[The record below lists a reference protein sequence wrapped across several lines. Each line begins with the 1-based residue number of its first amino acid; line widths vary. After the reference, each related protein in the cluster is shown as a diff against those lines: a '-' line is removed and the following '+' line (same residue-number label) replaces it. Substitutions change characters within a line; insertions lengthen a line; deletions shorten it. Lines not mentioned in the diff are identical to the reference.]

1 MNNEVRFNIKLNID
15 GKDKLVTVTTAV
27 DNLKH
32 VVSSVNEAAKDLE
45 KDLINTNQI
54 TEAWNNVTNA
64 LQQFSGTLNSL
75 TAESRSFGGA
85 MAAANTMAGK
95 GGDDFA
101 HLKEQVAGL
110 SHVVPVARDELANG
124 LYQVISNG
132 VPEDNWISY
141 LKQSAEASVGGIA
154 DLGEVVKVTST
165 VIKNYG
171 LEWSDA
177 GAIQD
182 KIQLTAK
189 NGVTSFEQ
197 MAQALPRVTANAAT
211 LGVSIDELMA
221 SFATLTGVS
230 GNTAEVSTQLAA
242 IFTALINPSSEATE
256 MAQQMGIQFDA
267 AAIKA
272 AGGMQQFLVSLNDSV
287 KQFSTSSGMLEQEI
301 YGKLFGSA
309 ESLRAI
315 TPLVG
320 NLADAF
326 QKNVEG
332 MADSAGTIKDAFGSM
347 GSTGSAQLQLLQNKL
362 AAFSDFA
369 TTVFGPILPALNIAA
384 QVSLTATSVMSL
396 CRSFSALGITTKAA
410 SFLMQ
415 AFGPIVQVCSATMR
429 GAAVSAT
436 TLKLAIKGL
445 MISTG
450 VGIAI
455 VALTEAISAFMAKSD
470 AAKLSAEDMAD
481 GIKSTG
487 DAADD
492 VKEAYDSSLK
502 STYSDLMEKYEK
514 LKAGWKSLSTEQQK
528 TAWIK
533 QNQSAFHD
541 LRLKIDDVADAE
553 NIFNKKTNAVV
564 DAFKQRA
571 MAAAYAAKLTAL
583 YQKQI
588 ALLDKKQKTTKDIAD
603 DAKRGGR
610 NAKEGDLIPE
620 GWRNE
625 RYGKVGNDG
634 IWRFSKVGAERYSG
648 TNTTGNKQVGGIDKE
663 LNSINRQIDDTQK
676 QLSGRLKSASNF
688 ITADTPQR
696 STISTNTTPSP
707 KTDNTP
713 KTHLEELQS
722 QLKKAQDELGNATT
736 IEAKIKADAKV
747 KDIQGEI
754 DEATK
759 GKVTIGA
766 QVDSSYIV
774 QGSDADKR
782 LSRNNAQQRIDR
794 IKQDYDIGIVTDKT
808 DAQRDIDDINKQ
820 LTEMGLKP
828 IEVHWETHTEELQ
841 RQLQDAQREFDNA
854 TTIEAKLKAS
864 AKLADLQAQIDTE
877 TKGRLTIAADVEPS
891 YIEQGSIADKRQSY
905 SNAQTK
911 ASRIQQDFEIGIIG
925 KDEAEKQI
933 EDLNNQLSKLGKSV
947 KPIKLDPSSMVKTD
961 GFSKVMGDIKEGW
974 GDIQGVGG
982 GIQSITDALDGN
994 KNAWQALSGVIN
1006 GFISVAEGIQGIV
1019 QFVNMLTTATQAKSA
1034 ATTADTAVT
1043 AANTAV
1049 TTTNTAAKAGEAI
1062 TNVTASGAKLPF
1074 PANIAA
1080 IAAGV
1085 AAVVAALAMISGA
1098 FADGGVVGGNSPSGD
1113 KLLARVNSG
1122 EMILNAAQQAR
1133 LFAIADGTAAYGA
1146 SAQIAANFA
1155 QGVALPSVSVQTDR
1169 LLGIMADGGGN
1180 QPKTVEWRL
1189 RGRDIVASIANETRS
1204 NRKRS
1209 NIRIK

>member
-1 MNNEVRFNIKLNID
+1 MPKEVSFVIRLD
-15 GKDKLVTVTTAV
+15 DKGTFKKVTVDAEELGRAV
-27 DNLKH
+27 RSVQDESEKAKRTIISWSE
-32 VVSSVNEAAKDLE
+32 VSQAFDVLQNAISELQGVMTDLTSAYQVQLVAETQLQTIMRQRMGANDEMIQSVKDLCS
-45 KDLINTNQI
+45 
-54 TEAWNNVTNA
+54 A
-64 LQQFSGTLNSL
+64 QQ
-75 TAESRSFGGA
+75 E
-85 MAAANTMAGK
+85 
-95 GGDDFA
+95 
-101 HLKEQVAGL
+101 
-110 SHVVPVARDELANG
+110 
-124 LYQVISNG
+124 
-132 VPEDNWISY
+132 
-141 LKQSAEASVGGIA
+141 
-154 DLGEVVKVTST
+154 
-165 VIKNYG
+165 
-171 LEWSDA
+171 
-177 GAIQD
+177 
-182 KIQLTAK
+182 
-189 NGVTSFEQ
+189 
-197 MAQALPRVTANAAT
+197 
-211 LGVSIDELMA
+211 LGVIGDEVQL
-221 SFATLTGVS
+221 S
-230 GNTAEVSTQLAA
+230 G
-242 IFTALINPSSEATE
+242 
-256 MAQQMGIQFDA
+256 AQQMATFLKSKQSLDVLIPAMNNLIAQQNGLNATNQDAVSIGNMMGKAMQGQVEVLQRVGITFTDAQKQVLQFGTESERAAMLAQVITDNVGNMNAELAKTDA
-267 AAIKA
+267 GKWKQTENYLGDIKEQLGAMVQQYAPTITFLSQATIAA
-272 AGGMQQFLVSLNDSV
+272 
-287 KQFSTSSGMLEQEI
+287 SGI
-301 YGKLFGSA
+301 GKLATSFYSVGKA
-309 ESLRAI
+309 MGITKAI
-315 TPLVG
+315 AVAWNAVCSTL
-320 NLADAF
+320 
-326 QKNVEG
+326 
-332 MADSAGTIKDAFGSM
+332 S
-347 GSTGSAQLQLLQNKL
+347 STGLR
-362 AAFSDFA
+362 
-369 TTVFGPILPALNIAA
+369 LNAI
-384 QVSLTATSVMSL
+384 
-396 CRSFSALGITTKAA
+396 IK
-410 SFLMQ
+410 
-415 AFGPIVQVCSATMR
+415 VCSATMR
-429 GAAVSAT
+429 GAAVSAN
-436 TLKLAIKGL
+436 TLKLAIQGL

-688 ITADTPQR
+688 ITADTPR
-696 STISTNTTPSP
+696 TSTTPTKTTPSP

-713 KTHLEELQS
+713 KTHIEKLQD

-736 IEAKIKADAKV
+736 IDAKIKADAKV
-747 KDIQGEI
+747 QDIQGEI

-864 AKLADLQAQIDTE
+864 AKLADLQTQIDTE

-925 KDEAEKQI
+925 KDKAKKQI
-933 EDLNNQLSKLGKSV
+933 EDLNKQLAKLGKSV
-947 KPIKLDPSSMVKTD
+947 KPIKLDIN
-961 GFSKVMGDIKEGW
+961 SKDIAK
-974 GDIQGVGG
+974 
-982 GIQSITDALDGN
+982 IQSLFNIDVTN
-994 KNAWQALSGVIN
+994 
-1006 GFISVAEGIQGIV
+1006 FESVKGAFTSIQGIV
-1019 QFVNMLTTATQAKSA
+1019 DPTAKGLAAAGASCEMLGSAMQQLGSDSA
-1034 ATTADTAVT
+1034 AG
-1043 AANTAV
+1043 
-1049 TTTNTAAKAGEAI
+1049 KAGMI
-1062 TNVTASGAKLPF
+1062 M
-1074 PANIAA
+1074 AA
-1080 IAAGV
+1080 IGQIVLSFAQ
-1085 AAVVAALAMISGA
+1085 ALSSCKTWVDWLAFGISGTAQMISLIA
-1098 FADGGVVGGNSPSGD
+1098 TVSKFATGGIVGGNQKSGD
-1113 KLLARVNSG
+1113 NVLVRVNSG

-1169 LLGIMADGGGN
+1169 LQGIMADGGGN

-1209 NIRIK
+1209 NIRLK

>member
-1 MNNEVRFNIKLNID
+1 MPKEVSFVIRLD
-15 GKDKLVTVTTAV
+15 DKGTFKKVTVDAEELGRAV
-27 DNLKH
+27 RSVQDESEKAKRTIISWSE
-32 VVSSVNEAAKDLE
+32 VSQAFDVLQNAISELQGVMTDLTSAYQVQLVAETQLQTIMRQRMGANDEMIQSVKDLCS
-45 KDLINTNQI
+45 
-54 TEAWNNVTNA
+54 A
-64 LQQFSGTLNSL
+64 QQ
-75 TAESRSFGGA
+75 E
-85 MAAANTMAGK
+85 
-95 GGDDFA
+95 
-101 HLKEQVAGL
+101 
-110 SHVVPVARDELANG
+110 
-124 LYQVISNG
+124 
-132 VPEDNWISY
+132 
-141 LKQSAEASVGGIA
+141 
-154 DLGEVVKVTST
+154 
-165 VIKNYG
+165 
-171 LEWSDA
+171 
-177 GAIQD
+177 
-182 KIQLTAK
+182 
-189 NGVTSFEQ
+189 
-197 MAQALPRVTANAAT
+197 
-211 LGVSIDELMA
+211 LGVIGDEVQL
-221 SFATLTGVS
+221 S
-230 GNTAEVSTQLAA
+230 G
-242 IFTALINPSSEATE
+242 
-256 MAQQMGIQFDA
+256 AQQMATFLKSKQSLDVLIPAMNNLIAQQNGLNATNQDAVSIGNMMGKAMQGQVEVLQRVGITFTDAQKQVLQFGTESERAAMLAQVITDNVGNMNAELAKTDA
-267 AAIKA
+267 GKWKQTENYLGDIKEQLGAMVQQYAPTITFLSQATIAA
-272 AGGMQQFLVSLNDSV
+272 
-287 KQFSTSSGMLEQEI
+287 SGI
-301 YGKLFGSA
+301 GKL
-309 ESLRAI
+309 
-315 TPLVG
+315 
-320 NLADAF
+320 
-326 QKNVEG
+326 
-332 MADSAGTIKDAFGSM
+332 
-347 GSTGSAQLQLLQNKL
+347 
-362 AAFSDFA
+362 
-369 TTVFGPILPALNIAA
+369 
-384 QVSLTATSVMSL
+384 ATSFYSVGK
-396 CRSFSALGITTKAA
+396 ALGIVKAA
-410 SFLMQ
+410 TIAWNATAVRMSAL
-415 AFGPIVQVCSATMR
+415 ATTCSASMR

-436 TLKLAIKGL
+436 TLRLAIQGL

-455 VALTEAISAFMAKSD
+455 VALTEVISAFTAKSD

-794 IKQDYDIGIVTDKT
+794 IKQDYDIGIIADKSE
-808 DAQRDIDDINKQ
+808 AQRQIDDLNKQ
-820 LTEMGLKP
+820 LTELGLKP

-854 TTIEAKLKAS
+854 TTIEAKLKTS

-877 TKGRLTIAADVEPS
+877 TKGRLTIAADVDPS

-905 SNAQTK
+905 SNAQAK
-911 ASRIQQDFEIGIIG
+911 AIRIQQDFEIGIIG
-925 KDEAEKQI
+925 KDKAKKQI
-933 EDLNNQLSKLGKSV
+933 EDLNKQLAKLGKSV
-947 KPIKLDPSSMVKTD
+947 KPIKLDIN
-961 GFSKVMGDIKEGW
+961 SKDIAK
-974 GDIQGVGG
+974 
-982 GIQSITDALDGN
+982 IQSLFNIDVTNFD
-994 KNAWQALSGVIN
+994 
-1006 GFISVAEGIQGIV
+1006 SVKGAFTSIQGIV
-1019 QFVNMLTTATQAKSA
+1019 DPTAKGFAAAGTACQALGGAMQQLGSNSA
-1034 ATTADTAVT
+1034 
-1043 AANTAV
+1043 
-1049 TTTNTAAKAGEAI
+1049 AAKAGL
-1062 TNVTASGAKLPF
+1062 VM
-1074 PANIAA
+1074 AA
-1080 IAAGV
+1080 IGQLALSLATAMTDAAKQSWITW
-1085 AAVVAALAMISGA
+1085 LAFGISGTA
-1098 FADGGVVGGNSPSGD
+1098 QLVSMVATISQFATGGIVGGNSKSGD
-1113 KLLARVNSG
+1113 RVLARVNSG
-1122 EMILNAAQQAR
+1122 EMILNAAQQAQ
-1133 LFAIADGTAAYGA
+1133 LFAIANGRMQPTVNTDVLTGLMAGGA
-1146 SAQIAANFA
+1146 G
-1155 QGVALPSVSVQTDR
+1155 GVKAGSVV
-1169 LLGIMADGGGN
+1169 GKI
-1180 QPKTVEWRL
+1180 
-1189 RGRDIVASIANETRS
+1189 RGRDIVLVTANETRQM
-1204 NRKRS
+1204 RRRS
-1209 NIRIK
+1209 NIKI

>member
-676 QLSGRLKSASNF
+676 QLSGRLKSASKF

-961 GFSKVMGDIKEGW
+961 GFSKVMDNIKDGW
-974 GDIQGVGG
+974 GGIQGIGG
-982 GIQSITDALDGN
+982 GIQGITDALDGN

-1006 GFISVAEGIQGIV
+1006 GFISIAEGIQGIV

-1062 TNVTASGAKLPF
+1062 TNATASGAKLPF

-1169 LLGIMADGGGN
+1169 LQGILADGGGN

-1209 NIRIK
+1209 NIRLK

>member
-1 MNNEVRFNIKLNID
+1 M
-15 GKDKLVTVTTAV
+15 GKTI
-27 DNLKH
+27 
-32 VVSSVNEAAKDLE
+32 SV
-45 KDLINTNQI
+45 
-54 TEAWNNVTNA
+54 
-64 LQQFSGTLNSL
+64 
-75 TAESRSFGGA
+75 
-85 MAAANTMAGK
+85 
-95 GGDDFA
+95 
-101 HLKEQVAGL
+101 
-110 SHVVPVARDELANG
+110 
-124 LYQVISNG
+124 
-132 VPEDNWISY
+132 
-141 LKQSAEASVGGIA
+141 
-154 DLGEVVKVTST
+154 
-165 VIKNYG
+165 
-171 LEWSDA
+171 
-177 GAIQD
+177 
-182 KIQLTAK
+182 
-189 NGVTSFEQ
+189 SFEITDKGSF
-197 MAQALPRVTANAAT
+197 RKVTANAEELGRAVRDVQDEAQNARREIIKWAET
-211 LGVSIDELMA
+211 SQALDVMQNAISELQGVMTDLTSAYQVQLVAETQLQTIMRQRMGANDEMIQSVKDLCSAQQELGVIGDEVQL
-221 SFATLTGVS
+221 S
-230 GNTAEVSTQLAA
+230 G
-242 IFTALINPSSEATE
+242 
-256 MAQQMGIQFDA
+256 AQQMATFLKSKQSLDVLIPAMNNLIAQQNGLNATNQDAVSIGNMMGKAMQGQVEVLQRVGITFTDAQKQVLQFGTESERAAMLAQVITDNVGNMNAELAKTDA
-267 AAIKA
+267 GKWKQTDNYLGDIKEQLGGMVQQFAPTITFLSQATIAASGIGKLATSFYSVGKALGIVKA
-272 AGGMQQFLVSLNDSV
+272 AGIAWNATAIRM
-287 KQFSTSSGMLEQEI
+287 
-301 YGKLFGSA
+301 SA
-309 ESLRAI
+309 L
-315 TPLVG
+315 
-320 NLADAF
+320 
-326 QKNVEG
+326 
-332 MADSAGTIKDAFGSM
+332 
-347 GSTGSAQLQLLQNKL
+347 
-362 AAFSDFA
+362 A
-369 TTVFGPILPALNIAA
+369 TT
-384 QVSLTATSVMSL
+384 
-396 CRSFSALGITTKAA
+396 
-410 SFLMQ
+410 
-415 AFGPIVQVCSATMR
+415 CSASMR

-436 TLKLAIKGL
+436 TLRLAIQGL

-759 GKVTIGA
+759 GKVTIEA
-766 QVDSSYIV
+766 QVDSEYIV

-794 IKQDYDIGIVTDKT
+794 IKQDYDIGIIADKT

-820 LTEMGLKP
+820 LTELGLKP

-841 RQLQDAQREFDNA
+841 RQLQDARREFDNA

-877 TKGRLTIAADVEPS
+877 TKGRLTIAADVDPS

-947 KPIKLDPSSMVKTD
+947 KPIKLDIN
-961 GFSKVMGDIKEGW
+961 SKDIAK
-974 GDIQGVGG
+974 
-982 GIQSITDALDGN
+982 IQSLFNIDVTNFD
-994 KNAWQALSGVIN
+994 
-1006 GFISVAEGIQGIV
+1006 SVKGAFTSIQGIV
-1019 QFVNMLTTATQAKSA
+1019 DPTAKGLAAAGASCEMLGSAMQQLGSDSA
-1034 ATTADTAVT
+1034 AG
-1043 AANTAV
+1043 
-1049 TTTNTAAKAGEAI
+1049 KAGMI
-1062 TNVTASGAKLPF
+1062 M
-1074 PANIAA
+1074 AA
-1080 IAAGV
+1080 IGQIVLSFAQ
-1085 AAVVAALAMISGA
+1085 ALSSCKTWVDWLAFGISGTAQMISLIA
-1098 FADGGVVGGNSPSGD
+1098 TVSKFATGGIVGGNQKSGD
-1113 KLLARVNSG
+1113 NVLVRVNSG

-1169 LLGIMADGGGN
+1169 LQGIMADGSGN

-1209 NIRIK
+1209 NIRLK